1 MLPAVLWRNALPYLS
16 APFAEPPL
24 ALIFRSN
31 GPANLAGAALPPD
44 LNERIHPSLPDFDL
58 RRGDGPAI
66 GALLGHTEGK
76 PVG

>member
-1 MLPAVLWRNALPYLS
+1 MLPPVLWRNALPHHS
-16 APFAEPPL
+16 APFAESAL

-31 GPANLAGAALPPD
+31 GPANFAGAALPPD
-44 LNERIHPSLPDFDL
+44 LDERIHPSLADFDL

-66 GALLGHTEGK
+66 GALLGYTKGK